1 MCRCRGALYV
11 LVPVTSKTEDARIQI
26 QKPEKL
32 TAQGQLL
39 EALYIH
45 PSFTY
50 FLYLTVMDCCSG
62 QLQRVTGKATCTVWV
77 HAEFLS
83 VLVCMASYVQIYVF
97 YKSVC
102 VHVDGE

>member
-45 PSFTY
+45 PSI
-50 FLYLTVMDCCSG
+50 L
-62 QLQRVTGKATCTVWV
+62 
-77 HAEFLS
+77 
-83 VLVCMASYVQIYVF
+83 YVF
-97 YKSVC
+97 FIFDT
-102 VHVDGE
+102 DGLLFWSAAEGNRKGHLYCLGAC